1 MRSLNRRALA
11 VLLTFTFLAQACNL
25 PVAGSPTP
33 DAQATAVA
41 ATLSALQTAA
51 VPAPALEG
59 TATPLPPATETSPPT
74 FTPTPQNPLVLKATL
89 CWVGPGAAYE
99 VVSALKQNERVELL
113 GQGSIAGWWIV
124 KNPIYNDPCWV
135 QAADLQLDPG
145 MNVSGL
151 KVYYPPPTPTYTPSN
166 TPTFTPTP

>member
-1 MRSLNRRALA
+1 MQKVRRVFMVLLALA
-11 VLLTFTFLAQACNL
+11 FLGQACNL
-25 PVAGSPTP
+25 PAAGSPTP
-33 DAQATAVA
+33 NVQATVVA
-41 ATLSALQTAA
+41 ATLAALQTAA
-51 VPAPALEG
+51 VPAPGLES
-59 TATPLPPATETSPPT
+59 TAAPLPPATETSLPT

-89 CWVGPGAAYE
+89 CWVGPGAVYE

-145 MNVSGL
+145 MDVSGL
-151 KVYYPPPTPTYTPSN
+151 KVYYPPPTPTYTPSS